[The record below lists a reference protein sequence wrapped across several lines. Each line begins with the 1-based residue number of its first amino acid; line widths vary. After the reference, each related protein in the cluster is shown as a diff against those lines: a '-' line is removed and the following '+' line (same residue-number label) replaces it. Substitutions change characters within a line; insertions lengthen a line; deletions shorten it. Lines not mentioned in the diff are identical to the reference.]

1 MKTKTITLIGLGYVG
16 LPLAYHFA
24 KAGFQVIGFDVSERR
39 LNELR
44 SGHDSTEEIGSKI
57 SEVAISYTNSATD
70 LQKADMIIVT
80 VPTPVN
86 ENNDPDYTPLI
97 KASES
102 IGRNLQKWQVIVY
115 ESTVDPGA
123 TEEICLPILE
133 KESGLKCPEDFKI
146 GYSPERINP
155 GDKEHTVDKIMKVIS
170 GIDAESLEEI
180 FQVYSKVITA
190 WLHKA
195 SSIKVAEASKI
206 IENTQRDINIA
217 FMNELS
223 KICDKL
229 GINTYDVLDA
239 AGTKWNFLRFTPGL
253 VGGHCIGVDPYY
265 LAKRAEK
272 LGLHP
277 DVILSG
283 RKINDDMPVYVA
295 NQIVKMLI
303 RAGKQVEWSHILV
316 LGLTF
321 KENVPDFRN
330 SKISSVIRELKEF
343 GVNIEWYDP
352 YSENLHSHI
361 LHELHLEASE
371 IAKDISTTK
380 YDGVIYAQNHREFSE
395 IDILSLLNPEGI
407 IFDIKWKFRHEGF
420 PRYKSL

>member
-1 MKTKTITLIGLGYVG
+1 MKTKTIALVWLGYVG

-24 KAGFQVIGFDVSERR
+24 RSWFSVIGFDVSDRR
-39 LNELR
+39 LEELR
-44 SGHDSTEEIGSKI
+44 NGKDSTDEIGPKI
-57 SEVAISYTNSATD
+57 AEVNILYTKD
-70 LQKADMIIVT
+70 PVELQKADMIIVT
-80 VPTPVN
+80 VPTPVT

-102 IGRNLQKWQVIVY
+102 IGKNMREGQIIVY

-133 KESGLKCPEDFKI
+133 RESGLKCPGDFKI

-155 GDKEHTVDKIMKVIS
+155 GDKEHTADKIVKVIS
-170 GIDAESLEEI
+170 GIDTESLEEI
-180 FQVYSKVITA
+180 YEVYSSVITA
-190 WLHKA
+190 WLHRA
-195 SSIKVAEASKI
+195 TSIKVAEASKI

-229 GINTYDVLDA
+229 GINTYDVLEA

-265 LAKRAEK
+265 LAKRAQK
-272 LGLHP
+272 LWIHP

-295 NQIVKMLI
+295 NQIVKLLI
-303 RAGKQVEWSHILV
+303 QSGKQVQWSRVLI

-330 SKISSVIRELKEF
+330 SKISGVIKELKEF
-343 GVNIEWYDP
+343 DVKVEGYDP
-352 YSENLHSHI
+352 YSENLHAHI
-361 LHELHLEASE
+361 LHELYLNSDE
-371 IAKDISTTK
+371 IIPSLWAG
-380 YDGVIYAQNHREFSE
+380 YDGVIFAQDHMAFSG
-395 IDILSLLNPEGI
+395 IDIPSLLNENGV
-407 IFDIKWKFRHEGF
+407 IFDVKGKFRKYSYQ
-420 PRYKSL
+420 RYKSL

>member
-1 MKTKTITLIGLGYVG
+1 MKTKSIAIIWLGYVG
-16 LPLAYHFA
+16 LPLAYYFA
-24 KAGFQVIGFDVSERR
+24 KAGFTVIWFDVSERR
-39 LNELR
+39 LSELS

-57 SEVAISYTNSATD
+57 SEVSIGYTKNASD
-70 LQKADMIIVT
+70 LWSADMVIVT

-102 IGRNLQKWQVIVY
+102 IWKNLQKWQIIVY

-133 KESGLKCPEDFKI
+133 KESGLKCPFDFKI

-155 GDKEHTVDKIMKVIS
+155 GDKEHTVDKIVKVIS
-170 GIDAESLEEI
+170 GIDTESLEEI
-180 FQVYSKVITA
+180 YEVYSKIITA
-190 WLHKA
+190 GLHKA
-195 SSIKVAEASKI
+195 TSIKVAEASKI

-229 GINTYDVLDA
+229 EINTFDVLEA
-239 AGTKWNFLRFTPGL
+239 AWTKWNFLKFTPGL

-265 LAKRAEK
+265 LAKRAQK
-272 LGLHP
+272 LWIHP

-283 RKINDDMPVYVA
+283 RKINDDMPIYVA

-303 RAGKQVEWSHILV
+303 RSGKQVEGSKILI

-330 SKISSVIRELKEF
+330 SKISAVIRELKEF
-343 GVNIEWYDP
+343 WVHIEWFDP
-352 YSENLHSHI
+352 YSETLYPHI
-361 LHELHLEASE
+361 LSELHLNSNEV
-371 IAKDISTTK
+371 TTTLEKK
-380 YDGVIYAQNHREFSE
+380 YDGVIFSQDHKFFADL
-395 IDILSLLNPEGI
+395 DIRSLLNVSGI
-407 IFDIKWKFRHEGF
+407 IFDIKWKFRKSWF
-420 PRYKSL
+420 KNYKSL

>member
-1 MKTKTITLIGLGYVG
+1 MKTKTIALIWLGYVG

-24 KAGFQVIGFDVSERR
+24 KTGFEVIGFDVSDWR
-39 LNELR
+39 LDELR
-44 SGHDSTEEIGSKI
+44 NGKDSTEEIGERIK
-57 SEVAISYTNSATD
+57 EVHIHYTKDAKD
-70 LQKADMIIVT
+70 LSRADMIIVT

-102 IGRNLQKWQVIVY
+102 IGRNLTKWQIIVY

-123 TEEICLPILE
+123 TEEICLPIIE
-133 KESGLKCPEDFKI
+133 RESGMKCPDDFKI
-146 GYSPERINP
+146 WYSPERINP
-155 GDKEHTVDKIMKVIS
+155 GDKEHTVDKIVKVIS
-170 GIDAESLEEI
+170 GIDEESLEEI
-180 FQVYSKVITA
+180 YEVYSKVITA
-190 WLHKA
+190 GLHKA

-265 LAKRAEK
+265 LAKRAQK

-283 RKINDDMPVYVA
+283 RKINDDMPAHVA
-295 NQIVKMLI
+295 GQIIKMFI
-303 RAGKQVEWSHILV
+303 KSGISVEGSRVLV

-330 SKISSVIRELKEF
+330 SKISWVIKELKEF
-343 GVNIEWYDP
+343 GVKIEWYDP
-352 YSENLHSHI
+352 HYENLYPHI

-371 IAKDISTTK
+371 VISQIWSE
-380 YDGVIYAQNHREFSE
+380 YDGVIYSQDHRDFASL
-395 IDILSLLNPEGI
+395 DIPSLLAREGV
-407 IFDIKWKFRHEGF
+407 IFDIKGKFRKKGWKN
-420 PRYKSL
+420 YKSL

>member
-1 MKTKTITLIGLGYVG
+1 MQTKTIALVGLGYVG

-24 KAGFQVIGFDVSERR
+24 RSWFSVIGFDVSDRR
-39 LNELR
+39 LEELR
-44 SGHDSTEEIGSKI
+44 NGKDSTDEIGPKI
-57 SEVAISYTNSATD
+57 AEVNILYTKDPAE

-80 VPTPVN
+80 VPTPVT

-102 IGRNLQKWQVIVY
+102 IGKNMREGQIIVY

-133 KESGLKCPEDFKI
+133 RESGLKCPGDFKI

-155 GDKEHTVDKIMKVIS
+155 GDKEHTVDKIVKVIS
-170 GIDAESLEEI
+170 GIDIESLEEI
-180 FQVYSKVITA
+180 YQVYSSVITA
-190 WLHKA
+190 WLHRA
-195 SSIKVAEASKI
+195 TSIKVAEASKI

-229 GINTYDVLDA
+229 GINTFDVLDA

-265 LAKRAEK
+265 LAKRAQK

-283 RKINDDMPVYVA
+283 RKINDDMPIYVA

-303 RAGKQVEWSHILV
+303 HSGKQVQWSRILI

-330 SKISSVIRELKEF
+330 SKIATVIRELKEF
-343 GVNIEWYDP
+343 WIQIAAYDP
-352 YSENLHSHI
+352 YSKNLYPHI
-361 LHELHLEASE
+361 LEELFLHQDEILSTLEGS
-371 IAKDISTTK
+371 
-380 YDGVIYAQNHREFSE
+380 YDGIIYAQDHRDFSG
-395 IDILSLLNPEGI
+395 IDLRSLLGENGI
-407 IFDIKWKFRHEGF
+407 FFDIKGKFRKNDWKN
-420 PRYKSL
+420 YKSL

>member
-1 MKTKTITLIGLGYVG
+1 MKTKTIALIGLGYVG
-16 LPLAYHFA
+16 LPLGYYFA
-24 KAGFQVIGFDVSERR
+24 KAGFDVIGFDVSERR
-39 LNELR
+39 LEELR
-44 SGHDSTEEIGSKI
+44 EGKDSTEEIGSRI
-57 SEVAISYTNSATD
+57 TEVAIHYTSNPSD

-102 IGRNLQKWQVIVY
+102 IWKNLQKGQIIVY

-123 TEEICLPILE
+123 TEEVCLPILE
-133 KESGLKCPEDFKI
+133 RESGLKCPIDFKI
-146 GYSPERINP
+146 WYSPERINP
-155 GDKEHTVDKIMKVIS
+155 GDKEHTVDKIVKVIS
-170 GIDAESLEEI
+170 GIDDESLEEI
-180 FQVYSKVITA
+180 YEVYSRVITA
-190 WLHKA
+190 GLHRA
-195 SSIKVAEASKI
+195 PSIKVAEASKI

-223 KICDKL
+223 KICDKIW
-229 GINTYDVLDA
+229 INTFDVLEA

-265 LAKRAEK
+265 LAKRAQK

-277 DVILSG
+277 EVILSG
-283 RKINDDMPVYVA
+283 RKINDDMPVHVA

-303 RAGKQVEWSHILV
+303 KAEKQVQWSCILI

-330 SKISSVIRELKEF
+330 SKIASVIHELKEF
-343 GVNIEWYDP
+343 WVQIEGYDP
-352 YSENLHSHI
+352 YSDNLYPHI
-361 LHELHLEASE
+361 LAELFLEPSE
-371 IAKDISTTK
+371 VIKTLWK
-380 YDGVIYAQNHREFSE
+380 NYDGVIFSQNHTAFAD
-395 IDILSLLNPEGI
+395 IDIPSLLNKDGI
-407 IFDIKWKFRHEGF
+407 IFDIKWKYRKAGF
-420 PRYKSL
+420 QNYKSL